1 MKKLGLKAR
10 LLGHYLR
17 FRSAYLDG
25 QKWVLFSANK
35 KLLTIELWGKC
46 CLFLRQLIVLSFVHL
61 SDQTKLLVP
70 VHPKFSD

>member
-17 FRSAYLDG
+17 FRSAYIDG

-35 KLLTIELWGKC
+35 KLLTIELWGK
-46 CLFLRQLIVLSFVHL
+46 
-61 SDQTKLLVP
+61 
-70 VHPKFSD
+70 